1 MRLQTTLFELYEE
14 LEHYL
19 HRAESLRAEVIPRL
33 VEALEGTRQAYE
45 RGRYGYFEL
54 RSVQTD
60 LLRAQNDLVEASA
73 GAHRL
78 VVALERLVG
87 ERVVKP

>member
-1 MRLQTTLFELYEE
+1 LIQASDE
-14 LEHYL
+14 
-19 HRAESLRAEVIPRL
+19 
-33 VEALEGTRQAYE
+33 TRRAYE

-60 LLRAQNDLVEASA
+60 LLRAQSELVEASA

-78 VVALERLVG
+78 VIALERLIG
-87 ERVVKP
+87 EPVVTK